1 MGKAKVTT
9 VQYKPQMKHQVCVG
23 RDDQPL
29 WPALGRGLSAAG
41 SGPSGTSAGE
51 SEEAAG
57 RCDEGIF
64 LRIGYSKIAAGASIS
79 TTILP
84 FNLLKYGTVK
94 LLEIPLSSRLS
105 WKKIGYSDF
114 AALYPIFPYHGERRQ
129 RIILLI

>member
-1 MGKAKVTT
+1 MLYGDKVKSAITT
-9 VQYKPQMKHQVCVG
+9 VERQDIIRESLTWVP
-23 RDDQPL
+23 
-29 WPALGRGLSAAG
+29 
-41 SGPSGTSAGE
+41 

-57 RCDEGIF
+57 RCDEGVF
-64 LRIGYSKIAAGASIS
+64 LRIGYSKIAAGAAIS

-94 LLEIPLSSRLS
+94 LLEMSLSLRLN